1 MLMLFLTMAYAPST
15 FFRQA
20 LLDYIVVKSSGPD
33 DEVTGE
39 RRFLGLF
46 TSAAY
51 TESLQRIPVLR
62 RKANEVLARSGF
74 EPDSHS
80 GKSLLNLLE
89 TYPRDELFQVSTEDL
104 LPTVL
109 AVLQLQE
116 RRRLRLFVR
125 RDDYARYVSC
135 LIYLPRDRFATH
147 VRLRIQEIL
156 REAYGGESV

>member
-1 MLMLFLTMAYAPST
+1 
-15 FFRQA
+15 
-20 LLDYIVVKSSGPD
+20 
-33 DEVTGE
+33 
-39 RRFLGLF
+39 
-46 TSAAY
+46 
-51 TESLQRIPVLR
+51 
-62 RKANEVLARSGF
+62 
-74 EPDSHS
+74 
-80 GKSLLNLLE
+80 
-89 TYPRDELFQVSTEDL
+89 DELFQVSTEDL

-156 REAYGGESV
+156 REAYGGESVDWTLRFSESVLARLHIVVRLPKGAPIPDVDV